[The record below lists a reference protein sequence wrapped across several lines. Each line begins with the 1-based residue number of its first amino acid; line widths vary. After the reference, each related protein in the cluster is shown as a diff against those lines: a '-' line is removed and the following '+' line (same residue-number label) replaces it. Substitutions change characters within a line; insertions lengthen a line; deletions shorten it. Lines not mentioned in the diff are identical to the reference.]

1 MRKHLLSVVVL
12 RHKAGASF
20 LGIMAQLKVTKTTQ
34 GDIVDDAP
42 VESTKQPQR
51 GPRKGVHGG
60 FVNFQ
65 RCGVLRGGNRESI
78 PLVAATAFAAESSPT
93 TSHTSQS
100 RGSRMVFAASRRKKL
115 PHRVDRRLCMWY
127 IYHIK

>member
-12 RHKAGASF
+12 RHKAGSSF

-42 VESTKQPQR
+42 VVSTKQPQR
-51 GPRKGVHGG
+51 GPRKGVDGG

-65 RCGVLRGGNRESI
+65 RCGVLRGGRGPQAPAALQAKENRLLLKEQAV
-78 PLVAATAFAAESSPT
+78 LVTRTRIELVLQP
-93 TSHTSQS
+93 
-100 RGSRMVFAASRRKKL
+100 
-115 PHRVDRRLCMWY
+115 
-127 IYHIK
+127 

>member
-12 RHKAGASF
+12 RHMAGASF

-42 VESTKQPQR
+42 VVSTKQPQR
-51 GPRKGVHGG
+51 GPRKGVDGG

-65 RCGVLRGGNRESI
+65 RCGML
-78 PLVAATAFAAESSPT
+78 ATAAGARQAPAALQAKEN
-93 TSHTSQS
+93 
-100 RGSRMVFAASRRKKL
+100 
-115 PHRVDRRLCMWY
+115 RLLLKEQAVLVTRTR
-127 IYHIK
+127 IELVLQP